1 MIQDGAGQSG
11 LTLSGSNN
19 LTLTNANTF
28 TGTATVN
35 SGATLALTG
44 SGNIN
49 AAGSTIVNGTFD
61 ISGVTT
67 GVTAQNLS
75 GIGSVVLGSKT
86 LTANLGS
93 WAGVISGT
101 GNVTIG
107 GNVSFTGTNTYNG
120 TTTISSGTLTVGNGT
135 TLGRLGSGPVVDN
148 ATLSIN
154 HSDSVTIAGNISGSG
169 GVTQAGTGTTI
180 LTGTNNYATTTIS
193 AGTLQIGSGGTTG
206 SLGSGAVTDNGT
218 LSFNRSNSYTV
229 ANSITGTG
237 SLVDAGTGTLV
248 LTNTNGYTTT
258 TINSGATIQ
267 LGASST
273 TGSLGSGNITDNG
286 TLIIARSNAYNQVA
300 IISGTGSVTQSGSG
314 TLTFQTA
321 QTYSGATNINT
332 GTTVALQDLG
342 AITNSSVADSGTFDI
357 TGITASGTTIASLSG
372 AGTVVAGAKT
382 LTISNGAGA
391 FTGSLTGTAGLTI
404 SGGTETFNTAQTYT
418 GTTTIASGAI
428 LNLGAN
434 GSVAGSI
441 VDNGTLAYSSTGT
454 VTLTSFSGITGSGG
468 IAEVG
473 GGTLIV
479 NTQSPL
485 TGTSSVTSGTLIVG
499 DINNPTASLAGG
511 VIVSSG
517 ATLEGHGTI
526 KGNVTVNSGGTIK
539 PGASIGTL
547 TVTGAASIPAG
558 TTFNEEFSN
567 TAFSKLA
574 ASGAVTLGG
583 QLTLVSTSAT
593 YTPGTD
599 YKFITGS
606 SVTGTF
612 SSVTGAPA
620 GVNTTVQYSATA
632 VDLILGTPA
641 AAPTVTN
648 TFLFGTYG
656 NTPNQIAAGNALTA
670 ASSTGTLY
678 VALGNVVKTN
688 TAAVP
693 ATLGQLAGDIHA
705 SIRSAAIEDSR
716 VVRDTVLNR
725 LDASAEGIT
734 VWSTLYGGYGSIATD
749 GNAAGLHHDSSGAII
764 GADLKADDNL
774 RLGAA
779 VSYAATNAST
789 SGKLSSAKG
798 KLATIL
804 GYGGYSDGAL
814 DLKAGAAYSFGNLR
828 LGRTIPT
835 LGYGDSDSQSQRGAQ
850 IFATGGWKLATDQAM
865 VEPYVGIAAISAT
878 SGAFVETGD
887 AGALSGAAKTD
898 SQTYATLG
906 MKAALNGLALD
917 NGMAITPKIDL
928 GWQHSFGHLRPGQTV
943 TFQNASQSFTVLGVP
958 LGMDAAALQLG
969 VDLAVAP
976 DVVVNAGYD
985 GSFSSKVQNNALRVG
1000 IDLAL

>member
-1 MIQDGAGQSG
+1 MKNGSSNVTLSNTTTAVTPWTVTAGTLTASADAALGDTSGALTLNGGTFAFGDNFTLARNISMGASG
-11 LTLSGSNN
+11 GKIDVSSSSGSASGNITGNGSLTVQGGNALTLGGNDTYSGATTIAAGATLQPSSSTGLSTTSAYTVNGTLDLRGFSQTIGTLSGS
-19 LTLTNANTF
+19 
-28 TGTATVN
+28 
-35 SGATLALTG
+35 S
-44 SGNIN
+44 S
-49 AAGSTIVNGTFD
+49 
-61 ISGVTT
+61 
-67 GVTAQNLS
+67 
-75 GIGSVVLGSKT
+75 GSVTS
-86 LTANLGS
+86 S
-93 WAGVISGT
+93 SAGVI
-101 GNVTIG
+101 
-107 GNVSFTGTNTYNG
+107 
-120 TTTISSGTLTVGNGT
+120 TLTVTSSGSQTFGGVIQTGAGTTSLTLAGNGT
-135 TLGRLGSGPVVDN
+135 L
-148 ATLSIN
+148 
-154 HSDSVTIAGNISGSG
+154 
-169 GVTQAGTGTTI
+169 I
-180 LTGTNNYATTTIS
+180 LTNN
-193 AGTLQIGSGGTTG
+193 
-206 SLGSGAVTDNGT
+206 
-218 LSFNRSNSYTV
+218 
-229 ANSITGTG
+229 
-237 SLVDAGTGTLV
+237 
-248 LTNTNGYTTT
+248 NGYSGTT

-273 TGSLGSGNITDNG
+273 TGSLGNGNITDNG
-286 TLIIARSNAYNQVA
+286 KLIIARSNAYNQVA

-321 QTYSGATNINT
+321 QTYSGATNINS

-342 AITNSSVADSGTFDI
+342 SLVNSSIADSGTFDI
-357 TGITASGTTIASLSG
+357 TGITASGTTIASLSDT
-372 AGTVVAGAKT
+372 GTVVTGAKT

-434 GSVAGSI
+434 GSVAGNI

-454 VTLTSFSGITGSGG
+454 VTLTNASGISGTGG

-473 GGTLIV
+473 GGTLLV
-479 NTQSPL
+479 NTQIAL
-485 TGTSSVTSGTLIVG
+485 TGTSSVTNGTLIVG

-558 TTFNEEFSN
+558 TAFNEEFSN

-612 SSVTGAPA
+612 SSVTGQPS
-620 GVNTTVQYSATA
+620 GTTTTIQYSATA

-641 AAPTVTN
+641 AATPATPAATPAVIT

-670 ASSTGTLY
+670 ASSSGTLY

-716 VVRDTVLNR
+716 AIRDTVLNR
-725 LDASAEGIT
+725 LDSSAEGIT

-764 GADLKADDNL
+764 GADLKADDTL

-789 SGKLSSAKG
+789 SGKLRSAKG

-878 SGAFVETGD
+878 SGAFVRDGRCGRTV
-887 AGALSGAAKTD
+887 
-898 SQTYATLG
+898 
-906 MKAALNGLALD
+906 
-917 NGMAITPKIDL
+917 
-928 GWQHSFGHLRPGQTV
+928 LRPRPT
-943 TFQNASQSFTVLGVP
+943 ARP
-958 LGMDAAALQLG
+958 MRRWA
-969 VDLAVAP
+969 
-976 DVVVNAGYD
+976 
-985 GSFSSKVQNNALRVG
+985 
-1000 IDLAL
+1000 